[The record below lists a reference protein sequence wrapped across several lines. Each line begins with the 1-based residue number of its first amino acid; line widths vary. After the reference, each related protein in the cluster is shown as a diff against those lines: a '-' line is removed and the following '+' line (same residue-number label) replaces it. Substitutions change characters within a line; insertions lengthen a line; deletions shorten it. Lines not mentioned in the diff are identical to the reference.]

1 MMILEFNIMDNVM
14 PVIAL
19 VAVVTIAFLYIRK
32 DHNAEN
38 KEHLKNLEDEYL
50 YDPETGEKFTL
61 EEVESKSFPHPIL
74 TELKQMKR

>member
-32 DHNAEN
+32 DHNAEMI
-38 KEHLKNLEDEYL
+38 EHLK
-50 YDPETGEKFTL
+50 
-61 EEVESKSFPHPIL
+61 
-74 TELKQMKR
+74 